1 MRRIAILLGASLALA
16 EPAGAQ
22 GFETARIASGLA
34 EPIFLTAPPDDPD
47 RAFVVERAGQIRI
60 IRLPG
65 FDLEATRFLTIAG
78 VDTTG
83 EGGLLGLAFH
93 PDYATNGFFYV
104 CFTIDDDGGTA
115 AFRTR
120 IVRYQVSANP
130 DVANPASATQVLN
143 YLQPEYNNNGGW
155 IGFGPDGLLYIASG
169 DGGGSDDTGT
179 GHTAGTGNA
188 QDITNNRLGKILR
201 IDVDADAFPADP
213 LLNYGIPA
221 GNPFVGVTGDDEIW
235 AYGLRNPWRASFDR
249 QTGDLYIGD
258 VGQGAR
264 EEIDVQP
271 AAASGGAN
279 YGWRLREGTIATP
292 SGGVGGPLPPGAID
306 PIYEYPRGSCEFCG
320 ESITGGYVY
329 RGPVPALD
337 GRYFFADFEDARLWS
352 LRYDGSSPSTFDGTN
367 YVELT
372 EHTGDP
378 GFVPDAGSIGNVASF
393 GEDGAGNLYIL
404 DIVDG
409 EVFYIPEPPSAWM
422 QLVALAMTWALA
434 HRRVRP

>member
-1 MRRIAILLGASLALA
+1 M
-16 EPAGAQ
+16 
-22 GFETARIASGLA
+22 
-34 EPIFLTAPPDDPD
+34 
-47 RAFVVERAGQIRI
+47 
-60 IRLPG
+60 
-65 FDLEATRFLTIAG
+65 
-78 VDTTG
+78 
-83 EGGLLGLAFH
+83 FH
-93 PDYATNGFFYV
+93 PDYATDGFFYV

-130 DVANPASATQVLN
+130 GVANPASATQVLN
-143 YLQPEYNNNGGW
+143 YLQPKYNNNGGW

-221 GNPFVGVTGDDEIW
+221 GNPFVGVTGDDEIC

-393 GEDGAGNLYIL
+393 GEDSVGNLYIL

-422 QLVALAMTWALA
+422 QLAALAMTWALA